1 MKIGIRARCGNE
13 EHLAY
18 AAQLGAQ
25 GASIWLPAVPG
36 YTRQGYTEARPL
48 IQMCRRFEVHG
59 LALSAA
65 GLGTDVIRH
74 HMQGQPEGQ
83 AQLDNI
89 CRTVMSMGEAG
100 IGILIVDQRPTHFL
114 GSAGGFAG
122 FTCEPNGRGGAR
134 LLTFDGDMVP
144 ADDMPLGK
152 ISREHTWE
160 CMRRF
165 YGKVLPVA
173 EKAGV
178 KLATH
183 PDDPPL
189 LVFRGVEHAPHRLEG
204 LARLVEEFDS
214 PNNGLLFCIGTMAE
228 AGEDVIEGLRRFA
241 QRGQIFYVHYR
252 NVRGTAP
259 HYQEVFQDE
268 GDVDMVAA
276 LRVLKDVGF
285 DGWVVN
291 DHEPMLDGDTRQW
304 SPRSLAWQVGYIRGV
319 LQSVG

>member
-1 MKIGIRARCGNE
+1 MFRGGRSTWRSTRSA
-13 EHLAY
+13 
-18 AAQLGAQ
+18 
-25 GASIWLPAVPG
+25 PG
-36 YTRQGYTEARPL
+36 RVCPRQP
-48 IQMCRRFEVHG
+48 
-59 LALSAA
+59 
-65 GLGTDVIRH
+65 
-74 HMQGQPEGQ
+74 
-83 AQLDNI
+83 
-89 CRTVMSMGEAG
+89 
-100 IGILIVDQRPTHFL
+100 
-114 GSAGGFAG
+114 AGGDGPGDVQAVSPHHHASQAVASG
-122 FTCEPNGRGGAR
+122 GVQMIDDFTRTIQYLHPFIDPHAAFGGHGPRFRGPEQVKR
-134 LLTFDGDMVP
+134 
-144 ADDMPLGK
+144 PLGK
-152 ISREHTWE
+152 AVTPTCAAKHVGHDAH
-160 CMRRF
+160 CHPPQF
-165 YGKVLPVA
+165 YSALYT
-173 EKAGV
+173 
-178 KLATH
+178 TH

-189 LVFRGVEHAPHRLEG
+189 PVFRGVEHAPHRLEG